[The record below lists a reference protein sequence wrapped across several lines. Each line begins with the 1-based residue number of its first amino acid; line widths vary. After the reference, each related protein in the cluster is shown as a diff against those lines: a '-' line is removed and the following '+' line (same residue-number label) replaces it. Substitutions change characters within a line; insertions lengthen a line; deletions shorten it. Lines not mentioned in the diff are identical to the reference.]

1 VDPDGDAIVGY
12 VWTQVDGPAV
22 ELTGA
27 TTATPSFTAPDVK
40 KDDVTL
46 HFSLVA
52 TTQGLTSEP
61 KTVAV
66 TVTRFNR
73 KPTVHGSKSMTVNER
88 TAVKV
93 VAAAEDDD
101 GDTLSYT
108 WTQVGG
114 PLVSLTGAT
123 TPQLSFISPEV
134 QGDTVLLFRLVA
146 SDDVESSDPLEVA
159 VTVKNSPRSPTA
171 KTQQPSISSSEGE
184 TVSLNAAL
192 SVDPD
197 GQPLTYH
204 WEQVSGPAVTL
215 VGADSAVASFV
226 VPKTQT
232 GKSEATFR
240 VTVTDADG
248 LTSSADVLV
257 QMDGAPKAGCSV
269 AGNGAGSALVPVL
282 TMLGLML
289 GRRRRQA

>member
-1 VDPDGDAIVGY
+1 
-12 VWTQVDGPAV
+12 
-22 ELTGA
+22 
-27 TTATPSFTAPDVK
+27 
-40 KDDVTL
+40 
-46 HFSLVA
+46 
-52 TTQGLTSEP
+52 
-61 KTVAV
+61 
-66 TVTRFNR
+66 
-73 KPTVHGSKSMTVNER
+73 MTVNER